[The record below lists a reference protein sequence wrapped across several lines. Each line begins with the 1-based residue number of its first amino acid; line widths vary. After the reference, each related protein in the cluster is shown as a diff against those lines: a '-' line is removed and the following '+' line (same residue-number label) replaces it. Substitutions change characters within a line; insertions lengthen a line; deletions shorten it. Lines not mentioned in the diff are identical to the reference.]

1 MKPVPENSEKIKSDS
16 QNPPQQKLAAHNL
29 SKHYRK
35 HPVLYD
41 ISLHVSRGEAIALLG
56 PNGAGKTTCFY
67 IMTGLIAPDSGR
79 IILEGKD
86 VTQLPMHRRAA
97 MGVGYLPQET
107 SIFRGLNVEEN
118 IYSVLQ
124 ACGIPKEERE
134 EKLESLLDD
143 FSIQAIRQAPSEVLS
158 GGERRRVEIARA
170 LAADPQFILLD
181 EPLAG
186 IDPIAVRDIRTLIT
200 QLKCRGIGVLI
211 TDHNVRD
218 TLRVVDRAYILSEG
232 HILHE
237 GTPDE
242 IIAHSGVRNVYL
254 GDDFEA

>member
-1 MKPVPENSEKIKSDS
+1 METSPENSDK
-16 QNPPQQKLAAHNL
+16 KLAAHNL

-35 HPVLYD
+35 HPVLHD

-67 IMTGLIAPDSGR
+67 IMTGLIAPDTGR
-79 IILEGKD
+79 ITLEGKD
-86 VTQLPMHRRAA
+86 VTQLPMHQRAA

-118 IYSVLQ
+118 IYGVLQ
-124 ACGIPKEERE
+124 ACGIPKDQRDET
-134 EKLESLLDD
+134 LESLLDD
-143 FSIQAIRQAPSEVLS
+143 FSIQSIRQAPSEVLS

-170 LAADPQFILLD
+170 LAANPQFILLD

-186 IDPIAVRDIRTLIT
+186 IDPIAVRDIRKLIT

-237 GTPDE
+237 GTPEE
-242 IIAHSGVRNVYL
+242 IIEHSEVRNVYL
-254 GDDFEA
+254 GEDFEA